1 MTREQTTELVGQYFG
16 LQQAGNMMPRIERG
30 EEGTRMLN
38 ALRAMI
44 DTAMKEIEA
53 KLPPGTIEY
62 WPHVGHT

>member
-1 MTREQTTELVGQYFG
+1 MRREEMAEWVGKYFG

-44 DTAMKEIEA
+44 DEEKKAIEE
-53 KLPPGTIEY
+53 KLPHGTIER
-62 WPHVGHT
+62 WPNV

>member
-1 MTREQTTELVGQYFG
+1 MNREQTAELVGQYFG

-44 DTAMKEIEA
+44 DAKIRGVEA
-53 KLPPGTIEY
+53 KLPPGTIEN
-62 WPHVGHT
+62 WPREVVG